1 MLTRV
6 TNQMTALQS
15 QQHLQAGSVRLA
27 QAQERATSL
36 DKLSRPSDDP
46 TATAEALRVKSL
58 QSAHAQ
64 HTRNVADGDG
74 WLSTTDSALIAADS
88 LMAKVRELTLQG
100 ANGSLSP
107 NAKEAVAVEL
117 EGLKADLL
125 GVANT
130 SINGRSVFAGTSDA
144 GVAFRADYSWTGTA
158 GSSVTRR
165 IGPET
170 TVAVDSDGSAAFGT
184 GASSVFALIDDIATS
199 LRTGGDVASHLT
211 TVDARVSGL
220 RSVQSDMGARHAQL
234 LRAEDTLMDTKVTLE
249 AQRAGLED
257 LDLGQ
262 AVLDLQLQNN
272 SYQAA
277 LQVTAKVLQVSLM
290 DFLR

>member
-15 QQHLQAGSVRLA
+15 QQHLQAGAVRLS

-36 DKLSRPSDDP
+36 DKLTRPSDDP

-58 QSAHAQ
+58 QSALAQ
-64 HTRNVADGDG
+64 HSRNVADGDG

-234 LRAEDTLMDTKVTLE
+234 LRAEDTLMDTKVALE
-249 AQRAGLED
+249 SQRAGLED

>member
-58 QSAHAQ
+58 QSALAQ

-107 NAKEAVAVEL
+107 NAREAVAVEL

>member
-107 NAKEAVAVEL
+107 NAREAVAVEL

>member
-36 DKLSRPSDDP
+36 DKLTRPSDDP

-58 QSAHAQ
+58 QSALAQ

-107 NAKEAVAVEL
+107 SAKEAVATEL

-144 GVAFRADYSWTGTA
+144 GVAFRADYSWTGTP

-211 TVDARVSGL
+211 TVDARVAGL

-234 LRAEDTLMDTKVTLE
+234 LRAEDTLMDTKVALE
-249 AQRAGLED
+249 SQRAGLED

>member
-36 DKLSRPSDDP
+36 DKLTRPSDDP

-58 QSAHAQ
+58 QSALAQ

-107 NAKEAVAVEL
+107 NAKEAVATEL

-144 GVAFRADYSWTGTA
+144 GVAFRADYSWTGTP

-234 LRAEDTLMDTKVTLE
+234 LRAEDTLMDTKVALE
-249 AQRAGLED
+249 SQRAGLED

>member
-107 NAKEAVAVEL
+107 NAKEAVATEL

-144 GVAFRADYSWTGTA
+144 GVAFRADYSWTGTP

-234 LRAEDTLMDTKVTLE
+234 LRAEDTLMDTKVALE
-249 AQRAGLED
+249 SQRAGLED

>member
-15 QQHLQAGSVRLA
+15 QQHLQAGAVRLS

-36 DKLSRPSDDP
+36 DKLTRPSDDP

-58 QSAHAQ
+58 QSALAQ
-64 HTRNVADGDG
+64 HSRNVADGDG

-170 TVAVDSDGSAAFGT
+170 TVAVDSDGSAAFGA

-234 LRAEDTLMDTKVTLE
+234 LRAEDTLMDTKVALE
-249 AQRAGLED
+249 SQRAGLED

>member
-15 QQHLQAGSVRLA
+15 QQHLQAGSVRLS

-58 QSAHAQ
+58 QSALAQ

-100 ANGSLSP
+100 ANGALSP

-199 LRTGGDVASHLT
+199 LRSGGDVASHLT

>member
-199 LRTGGDVASHLT
+199 LRSGGDVASHLT

>member
-64 HTRNVADGDG
+64 HPRNVADGDG

-144 GVAFRADYSWTGTA
+144 GVAFRTDYSWTGTA

-199 LRTGGDVASHLT
+199 LRSGGDVASHLT

>member
-100 ANGSLSP
+100 ANGALSP

-211 TVDARVSGL
+211 TLDARVSGL

>member
-1 MLTRV
+1 M

-170 TVAVDSDGSAAFGT
+170 TVAVDSDGSAAFGA

>member
-46 TATAEALRVKSL
+46 TATADALRVKSL

-199 LRTGGDVASHLT
+199 LRSGGDVASHLT

>member
-1 MLTRV
+1 
-6 TNQMTALQS
+6 
-15 QQHLQAGSVRLA
+15 
-27 QAQERATSL
+27 
-36 DKLSRPSDDP
+36 
-46 TATAEALRVKSL
+46 VKSL

-100 ANGSLSP
+100 ANGALSP

>member
-1 MLTRV
+1 M

>member
-58 QSAHAQ
+58 QSALAQ

-107 NAKEAVAVEL
+107 NAREAVAVEL

-158 GSSVTRR
+158 GSSVPRR

-211 TVDARVSGL
+211 TVDARVAGL

>member
-36 DKLSRPSDDP
+36 DKLTRPSDDP
-46 TATAEALRVKSL
+46 TATAEALRVKNL
-58 QSAHAQ
+58 QSALAQ

-74 WLSTTDSALIAADS
+74 WLSTTDSALISADS

-107 NAKEAVAVEL
+107 NAKEAVATEL

-144 GVAFRADYSWTGTA
+144 GVAFRADYSWTGTP

-234 LRAEDTLMDTKVTLE
+234 LRAEDTLMDTKVALE
-249 AQRAGLED
+249 SQRAGLED

>member
-36 DKLSRPSDDP
+36 DKLTRPSDDP

-58 QSAHAQ
+58 QSALAQ

-74 WLSTTDSALIAADS
+74 WLSTTDSALISADS

-144 GVAFRADYSWTGTA
+144 GVAFRPDYSWTGTP
-158 GSSVTRR
+158 GSAVTRR

-211 TVDARVSGL
+211 TVDARVAGL

>member
-58 QSAHAQ
+58 QSALAQ

-100 ANGSLSP
+100 ANGALSP

-199 LRTGGDVASHLT
+199 LRSGGDVASHLT

>member
-15 QQHLQAGSVRLA
+15 QQHLQAGSVRLS

-58 QSAHAQ
+58 QSALAQ

-100 ANGSLSP
+100 ANGALSP

>member
-74 WLSTTDSALIAADS
+74 WLSTTDSALITADS

-170 TVAVDSDGSAAFGT
+170 TVAVDSDGSAAFGS

>member
-1 MLTRV
+1 
-6 TNQMTALQS
+6 MTALQS

>member
-58 QSAHAQ
+58 QSALAQ

-199 LRTGGDVASHLT
+199 LRSGGDVASHLT

>member
-36 DKLSRPSDDP
+36 DKLTRPSDDP

>member
-1 MLTRV
+1 M

-36 DKLSRPSDDP
+36 DKLTRPSDDP

-58 QSAHAQ
+58 QSALAQ

-74 WLSTTDSALIAADS
+74 WLSTTDSALISADS

-144 GVAFRADYSWTGTA
+144 GVAFRPDYSWTGTA

>member
-36 DKLSRPSDDP
+36 DKLTRPSDDP

-58 QSAHAQ
+58 QSALAQ

>member
-1 MLTRV
+1 M

-36 DKLSRPSDDP
+36 DKLTRPSDDP

-100 ANGSLSP
+100 ANGALSP

-144 GVAFRADYSWTGTA
+144 GAAFRADYSWTGTP

-170 TVAVDSDGSAAFGT
+170 TVAVDSDGSVAFGT

-249 AQRAGLED
+249 SQRAGLED

>member
-36 DKLSRPSDDP
+36 DKLTRPSDDP

-58 QSAHAQ
+58 QSALAQ

-107 NAKEAVAVEL
+107 TAKEAVATEL

-144 GVAFRADYSWTGTA
+144 GVAFRADYSWTGTP

-211 TVDARVSGL
+211 TVDARVAGL

-234 LRAEDTLMDTKVTLE
+234 LRAEDTLMDTKVALE
-249 AQRAGLED
+249 SQRAGLED

>member
-36 DKLSRPSDDP
+36 DKLTRPSDDP
-46 TATAEALRVKSL
+46 TATAEALRVKNL
-58 QSAHAQ
+58 QSALAQ

-107 NAKEAVAVEL
+107 NAKEAVATEL

-144 GVAFRADYSWTGTA
+144 GVAFRADYSWTGTP

-234 LRAEDTLMDTKVTLE
+234 LRAEDTLMDTKVALE
-249 AQRAGLED
+249 SQRAGLED

>member
-36 DKLSRPSDDP
+36 DKLTRPSDDP

-58 QSAHAQ
+58 QSALAQ

-74 WLSTTDSALIAADS
+74 WLSTTDSALISADS

-107 NAKEAVAVEL
+107 NAKEAVATEL

-144 GVAFRADYSWTGTA
+144 GVAFRADYSWTGTP

-211 TVDARVSGL
+211 TVDARVAGL
-220 RSVQSDMGARHAQL
+220 RGVQSDMGARHAQL
-234 LRAEDTLMDTKVTLE
+234 LRAEDTLMDTKVALE
-249 AQRAGLED
+249 SQRAGLED

>member
-74 WLSTTDSALIAADS
+74 WLSTTDSALISADS

-199 LRTGGDVASHLT
+199 LRTGGDVASHLPT
-211 TVDARVSGL
+211 LDARVAGL

>member
-15 QQHLQAGSVRLA
+15 QQHLQAGSVRLS

-100 ANGSLSP
+100 ANGALSP

>member
-36 DKLSRPSDDP
+36 DKLTRPSDDP

-100 ANGSLSP
+100 ANGALSP

-144 GVAFRADYSWTGTA
+144 GAAFRADYSWTGTP

-170 TVAVDSDGSAAFGT
+170 TVAVDSDGSVAFGT

-249 AQRAGLED
+249 SQRAGLED

>member
-6 TNQMTALQS
+6 SNQMTALQS

>member
-58 QSAHAQ
+58 QSALAQ

-88 LMAKVRELTLQG
+88 LMAKVRELTIQG

-144 GVAFRADYSWTGTA
+144 GVAFRPDYSWTGTA

>member
-170 TVAVDSDGSAAFGT
+170 TVAVDSDGSAAFGA

>member
-100 ANGSLSP
+100 ANGALSP

>member
-36 DKLSRPSDDP
+36 DKLTRPSDDP

-58 QSAHAQ
+58 QAALAQ
-64 HTRNVADGDG
+64 HTRNVTDGDG

-100 ANGSLSP
+100 ANGALSP
-107 NAKEAVAVEL
+107 NAKEAVATEL

-144 GVAFRADYSWTGTA
+144 GVAFRADYSWTGTP
-158 GSSVTRR
+158 GSTVTRR

-184 GASSVFALIDDIATS
+184 GASSVFALIDDVATA
-199 LRTGGDVASHLT
+199 LRTGGDVASHLPT
-211 TVDARVSGL
+211 LDARVAGL

-234 LRAEDTLMDTKVTLE
+234 LRAEDTLMDTKVALE
-249 AQRAGLED
+249 SQRAGLED